1 MNRNELLSV
10 LPRESIG
17 AEIGV
22 CMGDY
27 SKVILDVVN
36 PKKLFLVDVWGH
48 ISLSY
53 NDHLMA
59 DNIEQEKRFQHVT
72 KQFLNFSNVYVVR
85 TMSSNM
91 PGIFPENFFDWIY
104 IDGDHSYE
112 GCKLDLNIAKKLV
125 KENGYI
131 LGHDYNY
138 KFQGVVDS
146 VNQFVEENGYYL
158 SFITRDKN
166 PTYLISR
173 SLKDDQ
179 MIKEKIKTSA

>member
-1 MNRNELLSV
+1 MNRNELLKL
-10 LPRESIG
+10 LPENSIG

-22 CMGDY
+22 WVGEY
-27 SKVILDVVN
+27 SKIILEVVK

-59 DNIEQEKRFQHVT
+59 DNIEQEKRFQQVA
-72 KQFLNFSNVYVVR
+72 KQFLDKDNVYLIR
-85 TMSSNM
+85 TTSNNM
-91 PGIFPENFFDWIY
+91 PEIFPENFFDWIY

-112 GCKLDLNIAKKLV
+112 GCKLDLNISKKIV

-146 VNQFVEENGYYL
+146 VNEFVKENNYCL
-158 SFITRDKN
+158 SVITRDKN

-179 MIKEKIKTSA
+179 LIKEKIQKFA